1 MIRYQF
7 FPRSRGVT
15 HEIQKVIDCF
25 KVIECDID
33 STTNNL
39 VSNDVLAM
47 VRPFLEE
54 HGYRVEMGKTSDK
67 KYELGAAESI
77 IERLTKHQV
86 ELNSKL
92 LRIVFDS
99 LFSLNVTTEE
109 IAEHTGLPE
118 NLIDDAREMRYNDM
132 HATDRNIED
141 R

>member
-86 ELNSKL
+86 ELNPKL
-92 LRIVFDS
+92 LRQPTS
-99 LFSLNVTTEE
+99 PYEPL
-109 IAEHTGLPE
+109 
-118 NLIDDAREMRYNDM
+118 
-132 HATDRNIED
+132 
-141 R
+141 